1 LHRFTA
7 SNPFL
12 AISKLS
18 PNIFKIL
25 DINFNEILSSSATS
39 IFNFVV
45 QNVLLLAVV
54 DFFFQFHWFNKRDFK
69 TKYRPLSG
77 LFSAHILPPI
87 NRCNI

>member
-39 IFNFVV
+39 IFNFCGSK
-45 QNVLLLAVV
+45 NSSLAVGIS
-54 DFFFQFHWFNKRDFK
+54 FQFHWFNKRDFK
-69 TKYRPLSG
+69 TKYCTFIWVIFCPY
-77 LFSAHILPPI
+77 FTTQ
-87 NRCNI
+87 